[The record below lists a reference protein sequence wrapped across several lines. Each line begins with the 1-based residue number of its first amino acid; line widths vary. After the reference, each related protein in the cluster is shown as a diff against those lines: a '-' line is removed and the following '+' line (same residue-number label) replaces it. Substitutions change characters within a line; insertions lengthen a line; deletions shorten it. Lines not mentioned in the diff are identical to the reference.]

1 MFTVR
6 PMLTEDDLG
15 PEGWRI
21 LHEDAR
27 RFGRRPNRQ
36 ALALIQYAIRQRLEG
51 ENVELTPKQLDRLLD
66 GRPPLE
72 PVA

>member
-1 MFTVR
+1 MSTVR
-6 PMLTEDDLG
+6 LTLTEFDVGSD
-15 PEGWRI
+15 GWRI

-36 ALALIQYAIRQRLEG
+36 ALALLRYALKGRLDG
-51 ENVELTPKQLDRLLD
+51 RNVELSQSQIDRLL
-66 GRPPLE
+66 GELE